1 MWEDERERRGWGCF
15 GLTGFSRLRKTL
27 ILRCGVLFFC
37 WVAFSRL
44 TEKTE
49 GERERERDWDLTA
62 SVEGY
67 RRLGHVARDE
77 GPGDRGGVT

>member
-1 MWEDERERRGWGCF
+1 MVF
-15 GLTGFSRLRKTL
+15 
-27 ILRCGVLFFC
+27 FFC